1 DSIDRDALLQRAVG
15 RPIDVEGKGL
25 SIWTRRSVVAERY
38 SKGRVFLAGDAVHQ
52 LSPTGAMG
60 MNTGIGDVVDLG
72 WKLAAVAQGWGGPN
86 LLASYS
92 AERQPIGVRAI
103 NHTSQFHLSHGKFHE
118 GFAAIED
125 ETEEGRALR
134 AEVGP
139 VLVREV

>member
-1 DSIDRDALLQRAVG
+1 M
-15 RPIDVEGKGL
+15 
-25 SIWTRRSVVAERY
+25 
-38 SKGRVFLAGDAVHQ
+38 HQ

-103 NHTSQFHLSHGKFHE
+103 NHTSEFHLSHGKFHE

-125 ETEEGRALR
+125 EPKRA
-134 AEVGP
+134 AHSGP
-139 VLVREV
+139 RSAQCWSRRWTDVSDDWPPARVPL